1 MLQYKGSEAPTGK
14 IVKSKML
21 RGQICKIVYKER
33 LRDIIGNLLKIFKG
47 HSRESTNE
55 KQSFKTFNKQIS
67 IKFTAHNSFYLF
79 C

>member
-14 IVKSKML
+14 TVNVNL
-21 RGQICKIVYKER
+21 RSQIYKIVYKER

-47 HSRESTNE
+47 HSKESTNE
-55 KQSFKTFNKQIS
+55 KQSFKILNKQNS